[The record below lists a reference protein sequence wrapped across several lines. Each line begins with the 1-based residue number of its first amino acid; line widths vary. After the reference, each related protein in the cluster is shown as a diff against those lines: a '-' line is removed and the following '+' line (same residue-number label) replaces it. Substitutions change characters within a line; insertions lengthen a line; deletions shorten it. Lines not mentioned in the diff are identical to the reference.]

1 MRRILVMFIA
11 VLMIALMPAVAGA
24 QTVEEKAEALAAF
37 EAAVDGMGGEAGDE
51 WVESAAALRAA
62 LVGLEAAFGDAIDT
76 EALNAA
82 LDALDA
88 AIAGG
93 DAAAIA
99 AAGEAVAAEAAA
111 VAAAA
116 AAEGGEGGE
125 GEEGGN
131 GTEEPTAVNTGSP
144 VDDGPSVILLGVAA
158 RLVLLAGGALV
169 LRRTADRR

>member
-116 AAEGGEGGE
+116 EGGEGGE

-158 RLVLLAGGALV
+158 LLVLLAGGALV
-169 LRRTADRR
+169 LRWTADRR